1 MRIGIVAT
9 PLSTFMV
16 PTSLGRRRRPGKG
29 ETRPRSIEKAERAM
43 SDALD
48 KALEALR
55 EKIGDQEVDGSVKL
69 DFTDEGVLRID
80 EQGCRID
87 DGTEADVTISADT
100 ATFRGMFE
108 GDVNP
113 TAAFMSGRLR
123 IAGDMGVAMRVASLL
138 G

>member
-1 MRIGIVAT
+1 
-9 PLSTFMV
+9 
-16 PTSLGRRRRPGKG
+16 
-29 ETRPRSIEKAERAM
+29 M
-43 SDALD
+43 SDALE

-87 DGTEADVTISADT
+87 DGSEADVTISADT

-113 TAAFMSGRLR
+113 TAAFMSGKLR
-123 IAGDMGVAMRVASLL
+123 VAGDMGVAMRVASLL